1 MKDISIGI
9 IGLGY
14 VGLPLFLEFSKQY
27 PVAGFDTSAKRI
39 EELRNGHDHTLEA
52 DEKSLQRVNTSTDSR
67 FSTSIEDI
75 AHCNIYIVTVPTPID
90 SHRQPNLQPLLKA
103 SETVGKVLNKNDIVI
118 YESTVYL
125 CRRKRSGRKP
135 GLQTRHTN
143 PGRDR

>member
-1 MKDISIGI
+1 M
-9 IGLGY
+9 
-14 VGLPLFLEFSKQY
+14 V
-27 PVAGFDTSAKRI
+27 GFDTSAKRI

-67 FSTSIEDI
+67 FSTRIEDI

-118 YESTVYL
+118 YA
-125 CRRKRSGRKP
+125 
-135 GLQTRHTN
+135 
-143 PGRDR
+143 

>member
-27 PVAGFDTSAKRI
+27 PVVGFDTSAKRI

-90 SHRQPNLQPLLKA
+90 NHRQPNLQPLLKA
-103 SETVGKVLNKNDIVI
+103 SETVGKVLNNNDWT
-118 YESTVYL
+118 SQPLLDT
-125 CRRKRSGRKP
+125 K
-135 GLQTRHTN
+135 
-143 PGRDR
+143 